1 MSDNIVTPVGRIVS
15 GSLTE
20 KRTTDYEGKPVPEEK
35 QNYQFGV
42 AFRKDDPAIQGVMQ
56 YLQGVA
62 MTQHAHNPSVTSFNL
77 QGYSW
82 KVRDGDTP
90 GRDGQVSNNTAGHW
104 VFYFSSSYPINT
116 CDASN
121 APIDAAQCYRGA
133 FVDLVMNAVNNGKQ
147 GSNEGLFLNPVWV
160 RKIAEG
166 ERITGG
172 VDAATAFAGHAAPT
186 ALPPGASATPVAP
199 AAPAAGM
206 MQPQGMSGMPQ
217 GNAAPA
223 PRGMPQP
230 AHDFVNNA
238 APAPQG
244 MPGLPQG

>member
-1 MSDNIVTPVGRIVS
+1 
-15 GSLTE
+15 
-20 KRTTDYEGKPVPEEK
+20 
-35 QNYQFGV
+35 
-42 AFRKDDPAIQGVMQ
+42 
-56 YLQGVA
+56 
-62 MTQHAHNPSVTSFNL
+62 
-77 QGYSW
+77 
-82 KVRDGDTP
+82 
-90 GRDGQVSNNTAGHW
+90 
-104 VFYFSSSYPINT
+104 
-116 CDASN
+116 
-121 APIDAAQCYRGA
+121 
-133 FVDLVMNAVNNGKQ
+133 MNAVNNGKQ

-186 ALPPGASATPVAP
+186 ALPPGASVTPVAP

-206 MQPQGMSGMPQ
+206 MQPQGMPQ

-223 PRGMPQP
+223 PQGMPQP